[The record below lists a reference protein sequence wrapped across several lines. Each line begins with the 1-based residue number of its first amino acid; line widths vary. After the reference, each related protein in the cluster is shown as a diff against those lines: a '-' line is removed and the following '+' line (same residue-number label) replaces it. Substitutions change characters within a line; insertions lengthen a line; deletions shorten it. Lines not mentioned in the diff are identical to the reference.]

1 MKVIWTEL
9 ASFQLKEIYQYY
21 TEVASREVAE
31 SIKNKIFIKALKLS
45 QFPEIG
51 QIESNSL
58 IVSMNYRYLVIIKLF
73 IAL

>member
-31 SIKNKIFIKALKLS
+31 SIKNKIVIKALNLS
-45 QFPEIG
+45 QFPEKV
-51 QIESNSL
+51 L
-58 IVSMNYRYLVIIKLF
+58 TP
-73 IAL
+73 